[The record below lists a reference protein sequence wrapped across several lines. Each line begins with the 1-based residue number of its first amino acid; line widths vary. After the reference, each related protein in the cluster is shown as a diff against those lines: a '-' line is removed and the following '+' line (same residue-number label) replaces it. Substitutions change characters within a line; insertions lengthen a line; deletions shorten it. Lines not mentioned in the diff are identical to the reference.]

1 MRHNE
6 EAVSTRF
13 FISPVLWNRT
23 YTQAQWWTA
32 WNFENAITE
41 AINNLPDD
49 TEELL
54 AADPNSYAGT
64 LRDIIKAMAQ
74 QTNRGCAISEYM
86 GCEV

>member
-1 MRHNE
+1 MQQTLTLKLNDE
-6 EAVSTRF
+6 QLE
-13 FISPVLWNRT
+13 
-23 YTQAQWWTA
+23 
-32 WNFENAITE
+32 NFEDAITE

-74 QTNRGCAISEYM
+74 QTNRGCAISEYL
-86 GCEV
+86 GCEGQ

>member
-1 MRHNE
+1 MEQTLTLKLNDE
-6 EAVSTRF
+6 QLE
-13 FISPVLWNRT
+13 
-23 YTQAQWWTA
+23 
-32 WNFENAITE
+32 NFENAITE

-49 TEELL
+49 TEELV
-54 AADPNSYAGT
+54 AADPNRYAGT

>member
-1 MRHNE
+1 MEQTLTLKLNDE
-6 EAVSTRF
+6 QLE
-13 FISPVLWNRT
+13 
-23 YTQAQWWTA
+23 
-32 WNFENAITE
+32 NFENAITE

-64 LRDIIKAMAQ
+64 LRDIIKTMAQ